1 MCSIYNGRVV
11 FVLIHVWDHA
21 STCCALS
28 QVYAG
33 KAAWIDTE
41 EGQFW
46 KTTRDVGI
54 DPKKLHLV
62 TTVQVRVGTTWA
74 VVCCACALVFIVN
87 GTVEQEGCYSER
99 LSRSMLPRFF
109 SP

>member
-1 MCSIYNGRVV
+1 MAAA
-11 FVLIHVWDHA
+11 W
-21 STCCALS
+21 CA

-33 KAAWIDTE
+33 QAAWIDTE

-62 TTVQVRVGTTWA
+62 VTVQVKTIMRLLHVGKA
-74 VVCCACALVFIVN
+74 VVAA
-87 GTVEQEGCYSER
+87 R
-99 LSRSMLPRFF
+99 L
-109 SP
+109 